1 MVHGTLRRI
10 PAIDLTALAPSF
22 MALAL
27 LTNATFAPA
36 VSCGDNS
43 DYVALGAR
51 SSYYI
56 GVFTY

>member
-1 MVHGTLRRI
+1 MIRTMNQVIEAMRGTWYTEGI

-36 VSCGDNS
+36 ASWGDNS
-43 DYVALGAR
+43 D
-51 SSYYI
+51 
-56 GVFTY
+56 